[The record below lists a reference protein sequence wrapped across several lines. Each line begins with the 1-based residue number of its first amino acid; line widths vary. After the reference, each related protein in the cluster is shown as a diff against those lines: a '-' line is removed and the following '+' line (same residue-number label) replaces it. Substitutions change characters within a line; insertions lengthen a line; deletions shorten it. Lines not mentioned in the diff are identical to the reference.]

1 MLIDA
6 PAVERRPTPVRAL
19 DEIGHEDM
27 RVQLRIAGAR
37 VDLRFERVG
46 GGGHVALTDARVDGD
61 VEVVLEVAGSRLPDV
76 D

>member
-1 MLIDA
+1 MPDGL
-6 PAVERRPTPVRAL
+6 ERRLRIRRPSLPAWLGRVEVRGL
-19 DEIGHEDM
+19 
-27 RVQLRIAGAR
+27 QIAGAR